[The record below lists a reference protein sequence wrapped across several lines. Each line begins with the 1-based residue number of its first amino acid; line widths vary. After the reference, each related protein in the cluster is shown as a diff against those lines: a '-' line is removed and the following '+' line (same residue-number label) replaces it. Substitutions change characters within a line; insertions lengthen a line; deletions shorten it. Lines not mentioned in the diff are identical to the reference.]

1 VYWSSV
7 SFEIGDSFVSG
18 GDPVKLATHYL
29 GVLERFVRGLGDE
42 GRFAIKQLVVK
53 DTKAPM
59 CASSSA
65 YDAFQQVVRYI
76 PDCASLTVLRLEIA
90 AHVIF
95 RDEENA
101 LEDFLYHGRPLQ
113 SKGLATLDQMLKA
126 IPTLQKATTTP
137 NEVDHKGHPKLNWCD
152 VKELSAL
159 MQFTFTSLDAKNQLW
174 IEVQN
179 VCRRAM
185 RSRWIFRALSRRRR
199 ANGNSFG

>member
-1 VYWSSV
+1 
-7 SFEIGDSFVSG
+7 
-18 GDPVKLATHYL
+18 
-29 GVLERFVRGLGDE
+29 
-42 GRFAIKQLVVK
+42 
-53 DTKAPM
+53 M

-95 RDEENA
+95 RDEETA
-101 LEDFLYHGRPLQ
+101 LENFLYHGRPLQ
-113 SKGLATLDQMLKA
+113 SKGLDALDRILKSL
-126 IPTLQKATTTP
+126 PTLQKATFTP
-137 NEVDHKGHPKLNWCD
+137 NEVDHKGHTKLNWC
-152 VKELSAL
+152 ELSAL